1 MSVVIL
7 ALLWALQI
15 YFWLLIARFIVDLV
29 LSSNPVW
36 RPKGIIL
43 VLVEITMTAT
53 DPPLKFVRKFI
64 KPFRFGALAL
74 DFGWT
79 LTLLAVT
86 MLQNLL
92 SRLL

>member
-36 RPKGIIL
+36 RPKGMLL

-64 KPFRFGALAL
+64 KPVRFGALAL

-92 SRLL
+92 TRLL